1 MAVTKLTPLR
11 LALIAITIVFVALAA
26 TVLLKG
32 GWSDELNLASAIA
45 SGLLVAGALV
55 YWEERQRSR
64 LDDEAINRRTVIFR
78 TITRYIGQELARLA
92 SEVQLVGVEDN
103 GEEILLFDSIDE
115 ALHAHQSYA
124 GVERMM
130 REVGRRRVQGQGIE
144 SLIQVVEPA
153 VSAFFTRLGEHMDV
167 ILNHFMAA
175 GDEKVVESLLELWE
189 ERLRIDAVASTT
201 NLHRKPTVGEILRMV
216 QGGVTSFRTAQNDY
230 LSAVERVLLLYAEL
244 LRSIEGV
251 DSGIPS

>member
-1 MAVTKLTPLR
+1 MAMTKLTPLR

-45 SGLLVAGALV
+45 SGLLVAGAVV

-64 LDDEAINRRTVIFR
+64 L
-78 TITRYIGQELARLA
+78 
-92 SEVQLVGVEDN
+92 
-103 GEEILLFDSIDE
+103 E

-189 ERLRIDAVASTT
+189 ERLRIDVVASTT
-201 NLHRKPTVGEILRMV
+201 NLHRKPTVGEILQMV
-216 QGGVTSFRTAQNDY
+216 QGGVTSFRTTQNDY